1 MTRFVLLLFFVLY
14 TFISFGQ
21 KVYEP
26 TKIGITKE
34 FIGKIDMASQY
45 DYDATFSINDSK
57 LGMGVLFYLAN
68 GCCCL
73 GEDKYA
79 LPIKISDE
87 LYTKIFSEDEWK
99 KLKIKVTAKSAYGI
113 VCSNQDE
120 GPPLKKVVI
129 WRPIAVVLV
138 N

>member
-1 MTRFVLLLFFVLY
+1 MNRFFILLFFVVCAF
-14 TFISFGQ
+14 TSFGQ
-21 KVYEP
+21 RSYKP
-26 TKIGITKE
+26 SKIGETKE
-34 FIGKIDMASQY
+34 FIGKIDMASQF

-79 LPIKISDE
+79 LPINISDE

-99 KLKIKVTAKSAYGI
+99 KLKIKVTAKASYGI
-113 VCSNQDE
+113 LCSSQDNV
-120 GPPLKKVVI
+120 PPVKKVII
-129 WRPIAVVLV
+129 WRPIAVVIAD
-138 N
+138 

>member
-1 MTRFVLLLFFVLY
+1 MNRLFLLLFFVLY

-21 KVYEP
+21 KVYKP
-26 TKIGITKE
+26 TRIGITKE

-87 LYTKIFSEDEWK
+87 LYTKIISEDEWK

>member
-1 MTRFVLLLFFVLY
+1 MTRFFLLLFFVLY

-34 FIGKIDMASQY
+34 FIGKIKMATQY

-57 LGMGVLFYLAN
+57 LGMGVLFYLTN

-73 GEDKYA
+73 GDDKYA

>member
-1 MTRFVLLLFFVLY
+1 MTRFVLLLFFVFY

-120 GPPLKKVVI
+120 VPPLKKVVI